1 MYTELGGWAYQPL
14 AFLRRHLSPP
24 RPGAETGMMSAEKQR
39 VDIEGS
45 QTTCRIKAKRVSAKR
60 RACPLHSVA
69 PLAVYVLIRHV
80 VLASL
85 LTKVAMG
92 AGPTMQAVEDIV
104 IKACADRTVDLLSQ
118 CPSPSSCQ
126 DGEASLVLGH
136 SDPTQIGSLDVTVLN
151 IDPPISSTMSPLRG
165 VVARPVSG
173 QQVITACPKA
183 KKYGRSNAEIKITD
197 SSGKSIQ
204 VKISIVV
211 QPLSPVFDDS
221 GPTR

>member
-1 MYTELGGWAYQPL
+1 MTAAIAGQ
-14 AFLRRHLSPP
+14 
-24 RPGAETGMMSAEKQR
+24 QR
-39 VDIEGS
+39 VESEGS
-45 QTTCRIKAKRVSAKR
+45 PTTCRIKATLVPAKR
-60 RACPLHSVA
+60 RSCPLHSVA
-69 PLAVYVLIRHV
+69 PLAVYVL
-80 VLASL
+80 ASL
-85 LTKVAMG
+85 LAAVAMG
-92 AGPTMQAVEDIV
+92 AGPTLQAVEDIV
-104 IKACADRTVDLLSQ
+104 IKACVDKTVDSLSQ
-118 CPSPSSCQ
+118 CPWPSSCQ

-136 SDPTQIGSLDVTVLN
+136 SDPTQIGSLLGCVGCVQVLN

-165 VVARPVSG
+165 IVARPVSG

>member
-1 MYTELGGWAYQPL
+1 ML
-14 AFLRRHLSPP
+14 AAI
-24 RPGAETGMMSAEKQR
+24 AEHQR
-39 VDIEGS
+39 VDEEGS
-45 QTTCRIKAKRVSAKR
+45 PTTYRIKAKLVPAKR
-60 RACPLHSVA
+60 RSCPLHSVA
-69 PLAVYVLIRHV
+69 PLAVYVL
-80 VLASL
+80 ASL
-85 LTKVAMG
+85 LAEVAMG
-92 AGPTMQAVEDIV
+92 AGPTLQAVEDIV
-104 IKACADRTVDLLSQ
+104 MKACADRTVDSLSQ

-136 SDPTQIGSLDVTVLN
+136 SDPTQIGSLLVAGAVQVLN
-151 IDPPISSTMSPLRG
+151 IDPPISSASSPLRG
-165 VVARPVSG
+165 IVARQVSG